1 MLPLYQSIHESH
13 PLRFAR
19 QAAQFSL
26 CDAESVDKSRATRTT
41 PSRNYLN
48 SDALTISYL
57 TRKSQSLI
65 PGNSTEFFQRI
76 PSKALSS
83 FCRFCCRK
91 ICFSVSWASVAV
103 RYRVLNVRFS
113 FCIFHIDL
121 FLSNIYCI
129 LFIIY

>member
-48 SDALTISYL
+48 SDTLTISYL

-76 PSKALSS
+76 PSKAISS
-83 FCRFCCRK
+83 FCRFCCLEIYFPVFR
-91 ICFSVSWASVAV
+91 VSVAA
-103 RYRVLNVRFS
+103 RYRGLNVSFS
-113 FCIFHIDL
+113 FCIFYIDL
-121 FLSNIYCI
+121 LLSNTYYI